1 MAKILF
7 VEDDDFIRE
16 SVSQIIEEWGY
27 TVLVAGDVDEALA
40 VLESSQDIDALITDL
55 TLKRANYGGYELS
68 RRAVEQRPSMRVL
81 YTSGNARNQHD
92 IHRSVPGAQ
101 FIQKPYREENLRRI
115 VDALFAVSF

>member
-1 MAKILF
+1 MSNILF

-16 SVSQIIEEWGY
+16 NVSQMIEDWGY
-27 TVLVAGDVDEALA
+27 RVLVAGDVDEALA
-40 VLESSQDIDALITDL
+40 MLGLSHDVDALITDL
-55 TLKRANYGGYELS
+55 TLKTATHGGYELA
-68 RRAVEQRPSMRVL
+68 RRAFEQRPSLRVL

-101 FIQKPYREENLRRI
+101 FIQKPYREENLRRT